1 MALFPSINKTAEQLS
16 EKPVQLAVPI
26 LDMISAGRRESQA
39 SFGVLC
45 AGTPPAIIGLLVH
58 ADGAK

>member
-16 EKPVQLAVPI
+16 GKPVQLVVPI
-26 LDMISAGRRESQA
+26 LDMISADRRITA

-45 AGTPPAIIGLLVH
+45 AGTPPAIIGLLIH
-58 ADGAK
+58 AGGAK